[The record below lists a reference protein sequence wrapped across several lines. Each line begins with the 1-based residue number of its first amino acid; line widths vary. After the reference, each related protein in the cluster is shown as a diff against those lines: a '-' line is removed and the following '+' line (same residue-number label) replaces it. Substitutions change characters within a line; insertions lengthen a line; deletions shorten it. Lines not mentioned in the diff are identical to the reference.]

1 MTYQIPKHLSG
12 RVVHLKEGDE
22 EWGREAFTMSVWDKG
37 RLMNATIEFDDRKVL
52 RNATWSVDG
61 AWNPIEAQT
70 REFVD
75 GDLKAHCWFRID
87 GTAVEAEIFSQE
99 AGRFSQRLEAG
110 KRIDYLG
117 MHTILA
123 DVLVAA
129 ACGTADPGVEKPV
142 TCVTNSTSEWG
153 MGHYRAHCVTP
164 LVTYIAREEITVRA
178 GAFEAEHFKVRWSE
192 FVPEYADFWVTPGDY
207 LPLRLQ
213 GSFGPVRYEL
223 AQIDLG
229 LD

>member
-61 AWNPIEAQT
+61 DWNPIEAQT

-75 GDLKAHCWFRID
+75 GDLKAHCWFRVD
-87 GTAVEAEIFSQE
+87 GTAVEAEVFSQE
-99 AGRFSQRLEAG
+99 AGRFSQRLETG
-110 KRIDYLG
+110 RRIDYLG

-142 TCVTNSTSEWG
+142 TCVTNSISEWG
-153 MGHYRAHCVTP
+153 MGNYRAHCVTP
-164 LVTYIAREEITVRA
+164 LVTYVGREEITVRA
-178 GAFEAEHFKVRWSE
+178 GSFEAEHFKVRWSE

-223 AQIDLG
+223 AG